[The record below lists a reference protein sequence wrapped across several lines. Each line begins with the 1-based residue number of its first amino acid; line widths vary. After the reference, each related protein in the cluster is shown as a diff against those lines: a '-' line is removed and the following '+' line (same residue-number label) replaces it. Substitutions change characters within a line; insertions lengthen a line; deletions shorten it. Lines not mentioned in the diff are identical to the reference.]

1 MERLGLQFPVSE
13 FEPQIPD
20 STTFVGNWEF
30 QRHGI
35 SRGLGLQFRNSG
47 ISDSKS
53 APALSPHPSCI
64 AGIMAHHLGM
74 AFGLPSGEPSP
85 GPKGCFPTAI
95 LSPRSKTRWSCCG
108 ASLGQGESARW
119 VAGASCA
126 GCSTSSRHLRA
137 ESCPA
142 APRPHRPRAHLHSK
156 TAESPRV
163 VERRRAERRVGCR
176 RRRPNRLPLPLPL
189 PESPSRI
196 PFPFPNRH
204 PLPRPA
210 LGCRAA

>member
-1 MERLGLQFPVSE
+1 MGSPARFRLYNLSTCPPFPAPPGGTRLGTEHTSHDGLPPHRSTSHHRVPAPRSPRVSGVLHRWDYGA
-13 FEPQIPD
+13 P
-20 STTFVGNWEF
+20 SG
-30 QRHGI
+30 HG
-35 SRGLGLQFRNSG
+35 L
-47 ISDSKS
+47 
-53 APALSPHPSCI
+53 
-64 AGIMAHHLGM
+64 
-74 AFGLPSGEPSP
+74 GLPSGEPSP

-108 ASLGQGESARW
+108 ASLGRGESARW

-176 RRRPNRLPLPLPL
+176 RRRPNRLLHHA
-189 PESPSRI
+189 R
-196 PFPFPNRH
+196 
-204 PLPRPA
+204 
-210 LGCRAA
+210 GCRAA

>member
-1 MERLGLQFPVSE
+1 MYMSLTHSPPPGGGTGKQRPSRSPRVSGVLHRW
-13 FEPQIPD
+13 D
-20 STTFVGNWEF
+20 YG
-30 QRHGI
+30 
-35 SRGLGLQFRNSG
+35 
-47 ISDSKS
+47 
-53 APALSPHPSCI
+53 A
-64 AGIMAHHLGM
+64 
-74 AFGLPSGEPSP
+74 PSGHGLRPSFGRTFARP
-85 GPKGCFPTAI
+85 QGMLPHSDPF
-95 LSPRSKTRWSCCG
+95 PRSKTRWSCCG
-108 ASLGQGESARW
+108 ASLGRGESARW

-176 RRRPNRLPLPLPL
+176 RRRPHRLPLPLPL

-204 PLPRPA
+204 PLPLPA